1 MEDGGVRGDHII
13 RCLLQSRCHRR
24 QTGVS
29 FICCRLTCSHQVCYI
44 YFTRIIVY
52 LIHTTVDYRYEWV
65 SDAASEMATLAFYV
79 WTAVNFQPTE
89 SNPYLKLSDG
99 EKEVQL

>member
-1 MEDGGVRGDHII
+1 M
-13 RCLLQSRCHRR
+13 
-24 QTGVS
+24 
-29 FICCRLTCSHQVCYI
+29 
-44 YFTRIIVY
+44 Y